1 MPFMTVGGSS
11 DIDAGTYPGTLIA
24 INEKRIPSK
33 FSTSPDGM
41 DDSWEWV
48 FALEDG
54 TEVNGLTS
62 TYLTPKSRAFGYL
75 VALVGKEKVTSG
87 AGFELSD
94 LIGKTALVSG
104 SGYAPGSTVEVWL
117 GVPARLLGTVTVG
130 ADGSFE
136 ASVMI
141 PVDID
146 PGRYTVQAEGWAANG
161 VDRRTVGTG
170 LSVSAT
176 GLPTTGRGD
185 VTIVVA
191 MFALVVG
198 VIARRARRVVS

>member
-94 LIGKTALVSG
+94 LIGKTALVS
-104 SGYAPGSTVEVWL
+104 VEIND
-117 GVPARLLGTVTVG
+117 A
-130 ADGSFE
+130 
-136 ASVMI
+136 
-141 PVDID
+141 
-146 PGRYTVQAEGWAANG
+146 GWP
-161 VDRRTVGTG
+161 R
-170 LSVSAT
+170 
-176 GLPTTGRGD
+176 
-185 VTIVVA
+185 VVA
-191 MFALVVG
+191 VMPPIGGRRGPAAPAATQAAFDA
-198 VIARRARRVVS
+198 VIAPVAAPVAQDEDDLPF